1 MLKVLV
7 IEDERII
14 REGLILSIPW
24 LSLNCEVVAQASNGE
39 EGIEAIKT
47 FLPDIVICDINMP
60 ILNGLDMIKHTMN
73 DYRYEAIIISG
84 YSEFSYAKEAMKYGI
99 QEYILKPVDHQELT
113 QALIR
118 LVNKIKEKKVF
129 NEFINQFSEK
139 INILKFKPDGDT
151 SWVVR
156 KMIEYVSEHYHQKII
171 MSDLVEVCKQ
181 SATSLHQS
189 FKKETGYTFNQFLNL
204 YRVQLIISE
213 IIKDE
218 LPINEIAFSHGYS
231 DMKYFYEVFKKIT
244 GYSPSEIKR
253 IIDLKRK

>member
-24 LSLNCEVVAQASNGE
+24 LTLGCEVVAEASNGE
-39 EGIEAIKT
+39 EGLNAIKEYN
-47 FLPDIVICDINMP
+47 PDIVICDINMP
-60 ILNGLDMIKHTMN
+60 IINGLEMIKQTIN
-73 DYRYEAIIISG
+73 EYQYKAIIVSG

-99 QEYILKPVDHQELT
+99 QEYILKPVDHQELMN
-113 QALIR
+113 AIIR
-118 LVNKIKEKKVF
+118 IVDQIKER
-129 NEFINQFSEK
+129 NIYYEFINEFTEK
-139 INILKFKPDGDT
+139 INIIKFKADNEV

-171 MSDLVEVCKQ
+171 MSDLVDVCKQ

-204 YRVQLIISE
+204 YRVQLIITE

-218 LPINEIAFSHGYS
+218 LPINEIANRHGYS
-231 DMKYFYEVFKKIT
+231 DIKYFYEVFKKIT

-253 IIDLKRK
+253 IVDLNHK

>member
-1 MLKVLV
+1 MFKVLV

-24 LSLNCEVVAQASNGE
+24 LTLGCEVVAEASNGE
-39 EGIEAIKT
+39 EGLQAIKDYH
-47 FLPDIVICDINMP
+47 PDIVICDINMP
-60 ILNGLDMIKHTMN
+60 IVSGLEMIKQSIHEYQYKT
-73 DYRYEAIIISG
+73 IIISG
-84 YSEFSYAKEAMKYGI
+84 YSEFSYAKEAMKFGI
-99 QEYILKPVDHQELT
+99 QEYILKPVDHQELIN
-113 QALIR
+113 AVLRI
-118 LVNKIKEKKVF
+118 VNQIEERNIY
-129 NEFINQFSEK
+129 NEFIRSFSVK
-139 INILKFKPDGDT
+139 INVIKFKADNEV

-156 KMIEYVSEHYHQKII
+156 KMIEYVSENYHQKII

-204 YRVQLIISE
+204 YRIQLIITE

-218 LPINEIAFSHGYS
+218 LPINEIAYKHGYS

-244 GYSPSEIKR
+244 GYSPTEIKR
-253 IIDLKRK
+253 IVDLNHK

>member
-24 LSLNCEVVAQASNGE
+24 LSLNCEVIAQASNGE
-39 EGIEAIKT
+39 EGIQAIKT
-47 FLPDIVICDINMP
+47 LYPDIVICDINMP
-60 ILNGLDMIKHTMN
+60 ILSGLEMIKQTIH
-73 DYRYEAIIISG
+73 DYQYKAIIISG

-113 QALIR
+113 HAILR
-118 LVNKIKEKKVF
+118 LADQIKEKKVF
-129 NEFINQFSEK
+129 NEFINQFREE
-139 INILKFKPDGDT
+139 INILKFKSDNEV

-156 KMIEYVSEHYHQKII
+156 KMIEFVSEHYHQKII

-204 YRVQLIISE
+204 YRIQLIITE

-218 LPINEIAFSHGYS
+218 LPINEIVFKHGYS

-253 IIDLKRK
+253 IVDLKII

>member
-24 LSLNCEVVAQASNGE
+24 LTLGCEVVAEASNGE
-39 EGIEAIKT
+39 EGLNAIKE
-47 FLPDIVICDINMP
+47 FNPDIVICDINMP
-60 ILNGLDMIKHTMN
+60 IINGLEMIKQTIN
-73 DYRYEAIIISG
+73 QYQYKAIIVSG

-99 QEYILKPVDHQELT
+99 QEYILKPVDHQELMNAIVRIVD
-113 QALIR
+113 QIR
-118 LVNKIKEKKVF
+118 ERNIYY
-129 NEFINQFSEK
+129 EFINEFTEK
-139 INILKFKPDGDT
+139 INIIKFKADNEV

-156 KMIEYVSEHYHQKII
+156 KMIEYVSDHYHQKIT
-171 MSDLVEVCKQ
+171 MSDLVDVCKQ

-204 YRVQLIISE
+204 YRVQLIITE

-218 LPINEIAFSHGYS
+218 LPINEIAYRHGYS
-231 DMKYFYEVFKKIT
+231 DIKYFYEVFKKIT
-244 GYSPSEIKR
+244 AYSPSEIKR
-253 IIDLKRK
+253 IVDLNHK